1 MALIEKE
8 RPKIREVLDEYALV
22 DVYNMDETGLFYTM
36 QVQSDSLHDLHYNT
50 L

>member
-8 RPKIREVLDEYALV
+8 RPKIREVLDKYALA
-22 DVYNMDETGLFYTM
+22 DVYNMDETGLL
-36 QVQSDSLHDLHYNT
+36 QVQFDSLHDLYYDT